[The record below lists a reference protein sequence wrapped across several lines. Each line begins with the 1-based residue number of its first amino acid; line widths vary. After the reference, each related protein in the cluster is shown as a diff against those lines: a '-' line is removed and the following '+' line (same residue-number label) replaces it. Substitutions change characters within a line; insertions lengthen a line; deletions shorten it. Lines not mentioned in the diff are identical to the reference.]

1 MKERTGFIFLK
12 KFDDSIKDLDFEDRC
27 VMYESII
34 NYALYFEDPILSKG
48 YLISIWK
55 LIKNQ
60 IDEVQKKYD
69 SSVENGKKGGRPKK
83 PVNNLTETQ
92 EKPNENLNETCEEPL
107 KVKVK
112 EKIKVKEKL
121 KEKLNANAAYDNYMK
136 SLGIDLSSEKD
147 IEDLIKLGLNVEDY
161 K

>member
-12 KFDDSIKDLDFEDRC
+12 RFDDSIKDLDFEDRC
-27 VMYESII
+27 IMYESII
-34 NYALYFEDPILSKG
+34 NYALYFEEPLLSKG

-55 LIKNQ
+55 LISSQ

-69 SSVENGKKGGRPKK
+69 ASVENGKKGGRPKK
-83 PVNNLTETQ
+83 SNNNLTETQ
-92 EKPNENLNETCEEPL
+92 EKPNNNLNETCEEPIKEKV

-112 EKIKVKEKL
+112 ENIKA
-121 KEKLNANAAYDNYMK
+121 NANAAYNNYM
-136 SLGIDLSSEKD
+136 SNLDLNND
-147 IEDLIKLGLNVEDY
+147 DNIEDIFFDFWNKR